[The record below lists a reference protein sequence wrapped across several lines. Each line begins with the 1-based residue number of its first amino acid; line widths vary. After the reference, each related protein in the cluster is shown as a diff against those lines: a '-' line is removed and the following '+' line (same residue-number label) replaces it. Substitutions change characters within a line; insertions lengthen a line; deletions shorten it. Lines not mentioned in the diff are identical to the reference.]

1 MAAAVP
7 VPAGVGGDELRQQLS
22 AALKPEEEIDDDDDE
37 VRAALGP
44 REAADSREARPR
56 GAGRRLPAQAP
67 AAPAPPPT
75 AAPGSPRGPG
85 PASHCGSRQPPRPR
99 PASHCGSRQPPR
111 PRPASHCGSRQPAA
125 PAPASHAV
133 PAAPA
138 APAPPPTAAPGS
150 PRGPARLPLRLPAAP
165 RGPGPAS
172 HCGSRQ
178 PPRPR
183 PRPPTAAPGSPRAPG
198 SSRAMFVP
206 RSLKVKRTDESDGS
220 VCKKSKGISNKFS
233 CPKDQ
238 HSPAVAP
245 SLRSTEQGF
254 GGCGAGE
261 EEEEMV
267 KERSESQRWAEPGE
281 PACVMCGRYGEYIC
295 DQTDSDVCSLECKTR
310 HLAVC
315 GAGGVGEVGGPG
327 EGREGTEGE
336 YEYRE
341 HPFIAGLSDAQV
353 RNLRSQLGIVAEGR
367 PVRPIVEFEHCSFP
381 ETLTTNMRRGGYL
394 VPTPVQMQMVPQ
406 GLTGRDILATA
417 GTGSGKTAA
426 FLLPLI
432 TRAIKQGGPGP
443 VGLILT
449 PTRELAMQ
457 IESQA
462 KELMLGLPNMRTALL
477 VGGLPL
483 PPQLHRLSQSIKLV
497 IATPGRLLE
506 ILKQEAISLTG
517 LHTLVIDEV
526 DTMLKLGFQEQ
537 VLELLEE
544 PGEECQRVLVSATL
558 PGGPGGLA
566 GQLLRD
572 PVRIA
577 VGEER
582 QPSPSLRQLVLWVEE
597 PAKKR
602 KLFQILNDE
611 RLYRPPVLVFV
622 ECKLG
627 AELLA
632 SAVHTVT
639 GLHTACLHSDRPQPE
654 RSRLL
659 QGLLDG
665 QYEVLVSTGVLGR
678 GLDLLNVSLLINF
691 DMAASVDEYVHQV
704 GRAGRLGQGGTAITF
719 INNSSRRHFLS
730 LVSRLEAGGTLLP
743 AELLNSPY
751 LSQQRRRAQR
761 QGEARQ
767 HQTVTTENILDLIHK
782 HHRSKRSQR

>member
-1 MAAAVP
+1 
-7 VPAGVGGDELRQQLS
+7 
-22 AALKPEEEIDDDDDE
+22 
-37 VRAALGP
+37 
-44 REAADSREARPR
+44 
-56 GAGRRLPAQAP
+56 
-67 AAPAPPPT
+67 
-75 AAPGSPRGPG
+75 
-85 PASHCGSRQPPRPR
+85 
-99 PASHCGSRQPPR
+99 
-111 PRPASHCGSRQPAA
+111 
-125 PAPASHAV
+125 
-133 PAAPA
+133 
-138 APAPPPTAAPGS
+138 
-150 PRGPARLPLRLPAAP
+150 
-165 RGPGPAS
+165 
-172 HCGSRQ
+172 
-178 PPRPR
+178 
-183 PRPPTAAPGSPRAPG
+183 
-198 SSRAMFVP
+198 MFVP

-602 KLFQILNDE
+602 KLFQILN
-611 RLYRPPVLVFV
+611 
-622 ECKLG
+622 
-627 AELLA
+627 
-632 SAVHTVT
+632 
-639 GLHTACLHSDRPQPE
+639 
-654 RSRLL
+654 
-659 QGLLDG
+659 GLLDG